1 MIIVLAE
8 ATARPENRDEL
19 AQALAKASVISRE
32 DPGCL
37 AYSFQSNL
45 EDQNSFTSIERWE
58 SREDLDAHLAT
69 AHVAELIGA
78 LTGKVTGP
86 PVITAY
92 EVSSSSTIG

>member
-8 ATARPENRDEL
+8 ATARPEHRAEL
-19 AQALAKASVISRE
+19 AEALVRASVISRD

-45 EDQNSFTSIERWE
+45 EDPNSFTSIERWE
-58 SREDLDAHLAT
+58 NREDLDAHLGT
-69 AHVAELIGA
+69 AHVAGLIGA

-86 PVITAY
+86 PVITVY
-92 EVSSSSTIG
+92 EVSSSSVIG